1 MKDYRNMAKQF
12 ADEHGFDIVRPCTEH
27 SGYSYFQLD
36 FSNRPRYTGHP
47 HIIKISSTGKILVVA
62 DVDEI
67 YWAVNN
73 LQNIEQ

>member
-1 MKDYRNMAKQF
+1 MADYQDIVKQF
-12 ADEHGFDIVRPCTEH
+12 ADKHGLDIVHFCLECDGLR
-27 SGYSYFQLD
+27 YFHLD